1 MFSPRSLLP
10 YLSLPYLSLLCFS
23 FVWTS
28 VGVLS
33 FSESSEAQSRAEIY
47 HREVSQEGIGVS
59 LALLP
64 EPGWHVYWK
73 YPGDSGATL
82 KTKWA
87 CDGVAPQVGA
97 DGVHPEAWPI
107 PEVIAVG
114 PLVNYGYDHGVAL
127 PFNLPCN
134 VRETKRVTVD
144 AEWLVCKEECI
155 PQYATVELSNV
166 DRSARSPALPHQVF
180 PATPSVAVNG
190 SITSPST
197 AQPRARIDL
206 STIPG
211 VTSSVRFIPNSGGQ
225 IVNAAA
231 QVFEGT
237 SLEITL
243 AGGNPSG
250 LSGLLIKSPEQAV
263 PITVAL
269 AGTAPSSQAQ
279 SAGWGLLSVAA
290 AAFLGGVLLNVM
302 PCVFPVLGLKI
313 YQLVSA
319 SPRERRT
326 NSVLYGIGVVISM
339 LALGGGIG
347 LLRAQGLG
355 VGWGTQ
361 LQNPSIVYALAI
373 LFVLL
378 GCNLL
383 GVFEIGTR
391 VQAAAGRVR
400 ASGPLMDGLLTVLV
414 ATPCTAPFMAGAVA
428 VAFTLPIASQ
438 LLIFFFLGLGVA
450 APVLLIGT
458 VPALAP
464 LIPKPGVWM
473 ERFKEFLAWP
483 LFASAAWL
491 LTVLV
496 ALVGTQGF
504 SPPLFGVVLVGFL
517 VWLFSVWRPSGVK
530 KLVFLSLSAIALYQ
544 FSPSLTAPSK
554 PVVEHVTYDKAELA
568 RLRAAGT
575 PVFLDATATW
585 CITCQSN
592 KALVLSSSEV
602 VKRMKEKNV
611 IWMEADWTEPNEA
624 ITALLGEFGR
634 AGVPLNVYF
643 PPGKDPVVF
652 PPILT
657 TTMVLEALAK

>member
-1 MFSPRSLLP
+1 MFSPRSLL
-10 YLSLPYLSLLCFS
+10 LCFS
-23 FVWTS
+23 FVCAS
-28 VGVLS
+28 AGVLS
-33 FSESSEAQSRAEIY
+33 FSESSEAQSRAEIS
-47 HREVSQEGIGVS
+47 HRQISQEGIGVS

-64 EPGWHVYWK
+64 EPGWHVYWR

-87 CDGVAPQVGA
+87 CDGVAPQTG
-97 DGVHPEAWPI
+97 GNGLHPEAWPI

-127 PFNLPCN
+127 PFNVPCN
-134 VRETKRVTVD
+134 VRETKTVTVD

-155 PQYATVELSNV
+155 PQYATLELSNAE
-166 DRSARSPALPHQVF
+166 RTTRSPALPTQIF
-180 PATPSVAVNG
+180 PATKAVTVTG
-190 SITSPST
+190 AVIAPST
-197 AQPRARIDL
+197 GEHRARIDL
-206 STIPG
+206 STLAG
-211 VTSSVRFIPNSGGQ
+211 VTSGARFIPSSGGQ

-231 QVFEGT
+231 QSFEGT
-237 SLEITL
+237 SLEVTL
-243 AGGNPSG
+243 ASPNPSA
-250 LSGLLIKSPEQAV
+250 LAGLLVTSPEQAV
-263 PITVAL
+263 PIAVDL
-269 AGTAPSSQAQ
+269 VGTAENSPPVAP
-279 SAGWGLLSVAA
+279 GWGLLSVAA

-326 NSVLYGIGVVISM
+326 NSVLYGIGVVVSM

-347 LLRAQGLG
+347 LLRAQGVG

-361 LQNPSIVYALAI
+361 LQNPSIVYALAV

-383 GVFEIGTR
+383 GVFEIGTG
-391 VQAAAGRVR
+391 VQAAAGRIR

-428 VAFTLPIASQ
+428 VAFTLPISSQ

-458 VPALAP
+458 VPVLAP

-496 ALVGTQGF
+496 ALVGTQSF
-504 SPPLFGVVLVGFL
+504 SRPLFGVVLVGFL

-530 KLVFLSLSAIALYQ
+530 KILFLLLSGLALHQ
-544 FSPSLTAPSK
+544 FSPSLTQPSEPLVK
-554 PVVEHVTYDKAELA
+554 HVPYTKEELA
-568 RLRAAGT
+568 RLRSAGT

-602 VKRMKEKNV
+602 VKRMQEKGV

-634 AGVPLNVYF
+634 AGVPLNVFF